1 MTESAEFL
9 KRIVPQKSNIEEA
22 QIKGAEVEKIIP
34 KKSIMD
40 DLIAEAKSEN
50 EIRKIPLM
58 GHVDP
63 DVYEKIVQLC
73 KKTGRTKSR
82 IVNDVLK
89 RALSF

>member
-9 KRIVPQKSNIEEA
+9 KRIVPQKSNNDEP
-22 QIKGAEVEKIIP
+22 QIKGAEVEKTTQ
-34 KKSIMD
+34 KKSIVD
-40 DLIAEAKSEN
+40 DLIAEAKSDN

-63 DVYEKIVQLC
+63 EIYEKIIQLC